1 MEKEQDQD
9 INFSHFKGNLT
20 RKPIL
25 KGNEKKYA
33 ILNVACNRPYTN
45 EKGKTVADFIS
56 LKVWKDPEK
65 LVNELDKGQKV
76 DIEAHTK
83 TGSYTN
89 DKGEKVYTT
98 DLVVDKIEYTLEKEK
113 DIQEKTEELEK

>member
-1 MEKEQDQD
+1 MFH
-9 INFSHFKGNLT
+9 IHFE
-20 RKPIL
+20 L
-25 KGNEKKYA
+25 KIK
-33 ILNVACNRPYTN
+33 
-45 EKGKTVADFIS
+45 F
-56 LKVWKDPEK
+56 
-65 LVNELDKGQKV
+65 

-113 DIQEKTEELEK
+113 DNQEKTEELEK

>member
-1 MEKEQDQD
+1 MEKEQD

-65 LVNELDKGQKV
+65 LVNELDKSEKYLIYCATGARS
-76 DIEAHTK
+76 EALAHYMDRN
-83 TGSYTN
+83 GF
-89 DKGEKVYTT
+89 
-98 DLVVDKIEYTLEKEK
+98 KEIYYLIYAGHSQLAMALK
-113 DIQEKTEELEK
+113 NN

>member
-1 MEKEQDQD
+1 MEKEQD

-65 LVNELDKGQKV
+65 LVNELDKGQ
-76 DIEAHTK
+76 
-83 TGSYTN
+83 
-89 DKGEKVYTT
+89 
-98 DLVVDKIEYTLEKEK
+98 
-113 DIQEKTEELEK
+113 

>member
-1 MEKEQDQD
+1 MEKEQD

-25 KGNEKKYA
+25 KGNEKKYV

-113 DIQEKTEELEK
+113 DNQEKTEELEK

>member
-1 MEKEQDQD
+1 MEKEQD

-56 LKVWKDPEK
+56 LKVWKDSEK

-83 TGSYTN
+83 TGSYTH
-89 DKGEKVYTT
+89 DKGEKIYTT
-98 DLVVDKIEYTLEKEK
+98 DLVVDKLEGQIRKNK
-113 DIQEKTEELEK
+113 DRLDKKYGGVPKF

>member
-1 MEKEQDQD
+1 MEKEQD

-65 LVNELDKGQKV
+65 LVNELVKGQKV

-89 DKGEKVYTT
+89 DKGEKIYTT